1 MSLPVS
7 YFEYKNFTFN
17 EKTFVKYWTNI
28 QEMLYNEYICDEI
41 YEFKYV
47 FENIKQKKFYEFT
60 TPSEESST
68 LRNIIHHILV
78 EKYKNTPIEILK
90 EFYSCIKNDLYQGL
104 YGHTITISI
113 PQNKPVLESELYDFC
128 SFYKSVCGFEH
139 NTWPHHFL
147 LNKEAFHK
155 VENIPIKVFFALIA
169 MDCYMIIN
177 RECDEV
183 YWGN

>member
-1 MSLPVS
+1 
-7 YFEYKNFTFN
+7 
-17 EKTFVKYWTNI
+17 
-28 QEMLYNEYICDEI
+28 MLYNEYICDEI

-147 LNKEAFHK
+147 LNKESFHK